1 MWTEI
6 NPDNLQL
13 GQEYLMCNM
22 VAGRPTRR
30 LYIVYKGQL
39 DYATHVWS
47 IDTLDLES
55 SDIPH
60 GTIVL
65 EK

>member
-6 NPDNLQL
+6 TPDTLQL

-47 IDTLDLES
+47 TVEAEI
-55 SDIPH
+55 
-60 GTIVL
+60 
-65 EK
+65 